1 MVLSHLSTTS
11 GGVGIIFSKNFTPES
26 LEVEEVV
33 EGRLLVVRAKV
44 EQFYFVFMNVYAPVS
59 GPDRVCFFKV
69 LDTVL
74 SKVQFDE
81 FLFLGGDFNCTENY
95 VLDRN
100 HLEPHSTSQRAL
112 RQLLQAH
119 DLCDVWRRLHDY
131 KRQHTWTHC
140 RGNLISMAR
149 LDRFY
154 CFKHN
159 LNIFRKCSILPVG
172 FTDHAMV
179 ACNVFISKL
188 KSRSAYWHFN
198 TSLLCDAHF
207 KDVFKFFWSSFK
219 GRKSDF
225 ISLKLW
231 WDCGKVEIKQLCQQ
245 YTRNVTRDIAR
256 SMEDL
261 ETEIVEVLNLIDST
275 GNRDHIKDLK
285 SKKSTLT
292 DLLGTKAQGALVRS
306 RFQSAALMDTP
317 SKFFFGL
324 EKKNGQSKT
333 IHTLRSRILWR
344 GGF

>member
-1 MVLSHLSTTS
+1 MIV
-11 GGVGIIFSKNFTPES
+11 P
-26 LEVEEVV
+26 
-33 EGRLLVVRAKV
+33 LVIH
-44 EQFYFVFMNVYAPVS
+44 
-59 GPDRVCFFKV
+59 RV
-69 LDTVL
+69 
-74 SKVQFDE
+74 
-81 FLFLGGDFNCTENY
+81 NCY
-95 VLDRN
+95 SV
-100 HLEPHSTSQRAL
+100 SQRAL
-112 RQLLQAH
+112 RQLLQTH
-119 DLCDVWRRLHDY
+119 DLCDVWRRLHDH
-131 KRQHTWTHC
+131 KRQYTWTHC

-188 KSRSAYWHFN
+188 KSRSAYN

-245 YTRNVTRDIAR
+245 YTLNVTRDIAR

-261 ETEIVEVLNLIDST
+261 ETEIVEVHEFNRLPLEIEIILKISSLKNLLLQT
-275 GNRDHIKDLK
+275 YWALK
-285 SKKSTLT
+285 LRERWSE
-292 DLLGTKAQGALVRS
+292 S
-306 RFQSAALMDTP
+306 RFQSVALMDTP

-324 EKKNGQSKT
+324 EKKNGQNKT
-333 IHTLRSRILWR
+333 IHTLRSTEGEELSDSTEIRKRAVSFYKDLYKSEYVENIDLYET
-344 GGF
+344 FCPKSHKT